1 MRKSHRH
8 STMQDTEKV
17 LRTCRFVL
25 GCTLVVA
32 ILLMCAEALA
42 QDTDAEPELPD
53 VSGPCVPELS
63 APRRAV
69 LEYEGES
76 GIWFRSE
83 LAKCMLGRLQAL
95 PEYASYTSLLERRLR
110 LSDDRTALLRRQVE
124 LAEHQAEEAEG
135 ALQAAER
142 GRRRAEEALG
152 AWHRSR
158 ALWAAVGAVVAGAVV
173 ALSAYGLSAVSD

>member
-8 STMQDTEKV
+8 STMQDIEKV

-25 GCTLVVA
+25 GCALVAA
-32 ILLMCAEALA
+32 ILLTCARAYG
-42 QDTDAEPELPD
+42 QDSEPELPD
-53 VSGPCVPELS
+53 VSGACAPELT

-69 LEYEGES
+69 LEHEGYS

-95 PEYASYTSLLERRLR
+95 PEYASYAKLLERRLS
-110 LSDDRTALLRRQVE
+110 LSDDRTALLRRQVS
-124 LAEHQAEEAEG
+124 LAERQAEEAEG

-142 GRRRAEEALG
+142 GRRRAEEELS

-158 ALWAAVGAVVAGAVV
+158 ALWAAVGAVVAGALV
-173 ALSAYGLSAVSD
+173 ALAAYGLSAVGD